1 MIQCKEK
8 GINDMNIIDLET
20 PSNTEKY
27 FSPETDNMHQ
37 FYITEYGKTYRNIP
51 CYQLRMDSPI
61 GCAQYVISGSGIII
75 CNQNIYTVQEG
86 DTFLL
91 PEKTNQIY
99 YSNPDNQFERIWINF
114 KGELAQTLLDIY
126 NLNDTIVFKN
136 VNTLDIFTEIHEK
149 CKTLNNPTEYK
160 NQTSQLFL
168 KLIQF
173 LADNKQTTTQTTNDI
188 EQIRLYIDFN
198 ITENLKISD
207 IAQNFSFS
215 QEHII
220 RVFKKY
226 YGITPH
232 RYILESKIRL
242 AMIMLK
248 MTDMRIDEI
257 SEKLSFSDSHHFST
271 QFKRLVGYK
280 PSLWRNSLQNSNQ
293 N

>member
-1 MIQCKEK
+1 
-8 GINDMNIIDLET
+8 MNIIDLET
-20 PSNTEKY
+20 PTNTEKH
-27 FSPETDNMHQ
+27 FAPETDNLHP
-37 FYITEYGKTYRNIP
+37 FYITEYGKTFRNIP

-75 CNQNIYTVQEG
+75 CNNNIYTVHKG

-91 PEKTNQIY
+91 PEGTNQIY

-114 KGELAQTLLDIY
+114 KGELAQSLLDIY
-126 NLNDTIVFKN
+126 NLNDAVVFKN

-149 CKTLNNPTEYK
+149 CKKLHDSAEYK

-173 LADNKQTTTQTTNDI
+173 LADNKQTTNDTTSDI
-188 EQIRLYIDFN
+188 EQIRLYIDCN
-198 ITENLKISD
+198 ITENIKISD

-220 RVFKKY
+220 RIFKKN

-257 SEKLSFSDSHHFST
+257 AEKLSFSDSHHFST
-271 QFKRLVGYK
+271 QFKRLMGYK
-280 PSLWRNSLQNSNQ
+280 PALYRSS
-293 N
+293 

>member
-1 MIQCKEK
+1 MWEIK
-8 GINDMNIIDLET
+8 IRL
-20 PSNTEKY
+20 
-27 FSPETDNMHQ
+27 
-37 FYITEYGKTYRNIP
+37 
-51 CYQLRMDSPI
+51 
-61 GCAQYVISGSGIII
+61 
-75 CNQNIYTVQEG
+75 
-86 DTFLL
+86 
-91 PEKTNQIY
+91 
-99 YSNPDNQFERIWINF
+99 
-114 KGELAQTLLDIY
+114 
-126 NLNDTIVFKN
+126 FKN

-149 CKTLNNPTEYK
+149 CKTLSNPTEYK

-271 QFKRLVGYK
+271 QFKNLMGYK
-280 PSLWRNSLQNSNQ
+280 PSLYRSS
-293 N
+293 